1 MGAQG
6 PRCPRG
12 VSGVSATTGV
22 VLDASAV
29 LALLQEEQG
38 ADEVEGLLDGA
49 SMSCVN
55 LSEVIQKAEQHGV
68 ETEGLEYDLEALGI
82 EFRDFDLSMTRP
94 TAELWSAG
102 SGLSLGDRSCLAL
115 AETTDAIAVTTDGR
129 WAEAGFPIDVRV
141 IR

>member
-1 MGAQG
+1 MS
-6 PRCPRG
+6 P
-12 VSGVSATTGV
+12 TTGV

-82 EFRDFDLSMTRP
+82 EFRDFDPSMARP
-94 TAELWSAG
+94 TAELWSTG
-102 SGLSLGDRSCLAL
+102 RGLSLGDRACLAL
-115 AETTDAIAVTTDGR
+115 AKGTDGTAITADGR
-129 WAEAGFPIDVRV
+129 WIIDGLDVDVRV

>member
-1 MGAQG
+1 
-6 PRCPRG
+6 
-12 VSGVSATTGV
+12 VSAPTTGV
-22 VLDASAV
+22 VLDASAI

-68 ETEGLEYDLEALGI
+68 ETEGIEYDLEALGI
-82 EFRDFDLSMTRP
+82 QFRGFDLALARP
-94 TAELWSAG
+94 TGELWSAG
-102 SGLSLGDRSCLAL
+102 KGLSLGDRACLAL
-115 AETTDAIAVTTDGR
+115 AKTTGATAITADGR
-129 WAEAGFPIDVRV
+129 WAIEGLGVDVRL

>member
-1 MGAQG
+1 
-6 PRCPRG
+6 
-12 VSGVSATTGV
+12 VTSAGRQV
-22 VLDASAV
+22 VLDASAL

-49 SMSCVN
+49 SMACVN

-82 EFRDFDLSMTRP
+82 EFRDFGVAMARP
-94 TAELWSAG
+94 TAELWVAG
-102 SGLSLGDRSCLAL
+102 KGLSLGDRACLAL
-115 AETTDAIAVTTDGR
+115 AKVIDATAITADSRWVIDGL
-129 WAEAGFPIDVRV
+129 GVDVRV

>member
-1 MGAQG
+1 M
-6 PRCPRG
+6 
-12 VSGVSATTGV
+12 SATTGV

-68 ETEGLEYDLEALGI
+68 ETEGLEYHLEALGI
-82 EFRDFDLSMTRP
+82 EFRDFDVSAARP

-102 SGLSLGDRSCLAL
+102 SGLSLGDRACLAL
-115 AETTDAIAVTTDGR
+115 AETTGTTAVTTDVR
-129 WAEAGFPIDVRV
+129 WADGGLSIDVRV
-141 IR
+141 VR

>member
-1 MGAQG
+1 M
-6 PRCPRG
+6 
-12 VSGVSATTGV
+12 SATTAV

-68 ETEGLEYDLEALGI
+68 QSEGLEYDLEALGI
-82 EFRDFDLSMTRP
+82 EFRDFGLAMARP
-94 TAELWSAG
+94 TAELSSARK
-102 SGLSLGDRSCLAL
+102 GLSLGDRACLAL
-115 AETTDAIAVTTDGR
+115 AKMTGATAITADGR
-129 WAEAGFPIDVRV
+129 WVIDGLGVDVRL
-141 IR
+141 IRP

>member
-1 MGAQG
+1 M
-6 PRCPRG
+6 
-12 VSGVSATTGV
+12 SATTV

-29 LALLQEEQG
+29 LALLQEEEG

-49 SMSCVN
+49 SMACVN

-82 EFRDFDLSMTRP
+82 EFRDFGMSMARP
-94 TAELWSAG
+94 TAELWSPG
-102 SGLSLGDRSCLAL
+102 SGLSIGDRACLAL
-115 AETTDAIAVTTDGR
+115 AQTIDAPAVTTDGR
-129 WAEAGFPIDVRV
+129 WVEAIPSIDVWL

>member
-1 MGAQG
+1 MT
-6 PRCPRG
+6 
-12 VSGVSATTGV
+12 SAGRPV
-22 VLDASAV
+22 VLDASAL

-82 EFRDFDLSMTRP
+82 EFRDFDAATARA

-102 SGLSLGDRSCLAL
+102 RGLSLGDRACLAL
-115 AETTDAIAVTTDGR
+115 AKATDATAITADRRLVNDGL
-129 WAEAGFPIDVRV
+129 GVDVRV
-141 IR
+141 IRSRA

>member
-1 MGAQG
+1 
-6 PRCPRG
+6 
-12 VSGVSATTGV
+12 VSATTAV

-55 LSEVIQKAEQHGV
+55 LSEVIQKADQHGV

-82 EFRDFDLSMTRP
+82 EFRDFDLAMTRP
-94 TAELWSAG
+94 TAQLWSVGKA
-102 SGLSLGDRSCLAL
+102 LSLGDRACLAL
-115 AETTDAIAVTTDGR
+115 AKLTGATAITADGR
-129 WAEAGFPIDVRV
+129 WVIDGLGVDVRL
-141 IR
+141 IRP